1 MHVGN
6 ALIPAGYRMI
16 KMENEK
22 KNRDLSFKGLQCKQR
37 GWEVNVTKKVVHY
50 ATHRKNNRKYSR
62 NRKQK
67 EQYKAIHVTYA
78 RL

>member
-22 KNRDLSFKGLQCKQR
+22 KNKDLSFKGLQCKQR
-37 GWEVNVTKKVVHY
+37 GWEVTVTVTVVTVPDD
-50 ATHRKNNRKYSR
+50 ASLSQDGKSR
-62 NRKQK
+62 S
-67 EQYKAIHVTYA
+67 AIT
-78 RL
+78 